1 MHGFG
6 WEEGEN
12 PFSVTNLST
21 IPSGNGPREAAM
33 PLLDLPML
41 ITNGESRYN
50 RDIVS
55 SRHRIIDLNEGHLT
69 TV

>member
-1 MHGFG
+1 M
-6 WEEGEN
+6 
-12 PFSVTNLST
+12 TNVSN
-21 IPSGNGPREAAM
+21 IPSGKGAVAM

-41 ITNGESRYN
+41 ITNGKLRYN

-69 TV
+69 PV